1 MDRKNAPQRSKHITE
16 APFSSMNDIDRIRQD
31 ACFIIPISEDKRF
44 PVSEQRDDDG
54 HGAGSA
60 MVQWK
65 RTRLD
70 DGYG

>member
-16 APFSSMNDIDRIRQD
+16 APMNDIDRIRQD

-54 HGAGSA
+54 FGAGSA